1 MIGFLRGTLQAI
13 DTDRVV
19 LDVGGVGYLV
29 RVSLNTY
36 WELER
41 LGLGKEARLRIHTHV
56 REDTLDLFGF
66 VEESEQLLFERLIG
80 VSGIGP
86 RLAQVVLS
94 GMPPGE
100 LLEALA
106 RGNVPRLVRIPGV
119 GKKTAERMV
128 LELRDGAA
136 ELVAVE
142 TGETTAPEPSVGDD
156 VAAALV
162 NLGSRP
168 KDAERAVAAVAEGEG
183 EGDLGFQ
190 DLLRRSLRRLS
201 KV

>member
-1 MIGFLRGTLQAI
+1 MIGFLRGTLHAI
-13 DTDRVV
+13 DTDRIV

-41 LGLGKEARLRIHTHV
+41 LGPGAEAGLRIHTHV

-66 VEESEQLLFERLIG
+66 VEQSEQLLFERLIG

-94 GMPPGE
+94 GMPPEE
-100 LLEALA
+100 LLAALA
-106 RGNVPRLVRIPGV
+106 EGNVPRLVRIPGV

-142 TGETTAPEPSVGDD
+142 TGERHAPEPSVGED

-162 NLGSRP
+162 NLGYRA
-168 KDAERAVAAVAEGEG
+168 KEAERAVAAVLEGEG
-183 EGDLGFQ
+183 ELDFQ
-190 DLLRRSLRRLS
+190 DLLRRSLKRLS